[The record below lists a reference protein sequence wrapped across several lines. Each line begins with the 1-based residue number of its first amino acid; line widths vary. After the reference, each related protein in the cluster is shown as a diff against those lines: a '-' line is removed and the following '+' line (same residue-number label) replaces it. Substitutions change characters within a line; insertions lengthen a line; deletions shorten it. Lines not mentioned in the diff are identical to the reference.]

1 MKKYL
6 DEIDLDDFVDLI
18 FDLSGIQFSDDSIY
32 VVCAEGNMIEML
44 AWCSS
49 TG

>member
-6 DEIDLDDFVDLI
+6 DEIDLGDFVDLI
-18 FDLSGIQFSDDSIY
+18 FDLSGIQFSDNLLD

-44 AWCSS
+44 AWFSS

>member
-6 DEIDLDDFVDLI
+6 DEVNLGHFVDLI
-18 FDLSGIQFSDDSIY
+18 FDFSGIQFSDDPLY

-44 AWCSS
+44 AWSSS

>member
-6 DEIDLDDFVDLI
+6 DEIDLGDFTDLI
-18 FDLSGIQFSDDSIY
+18 FNLSGIQFSDEFIY

-44 AWCSS
+44 AWSSS